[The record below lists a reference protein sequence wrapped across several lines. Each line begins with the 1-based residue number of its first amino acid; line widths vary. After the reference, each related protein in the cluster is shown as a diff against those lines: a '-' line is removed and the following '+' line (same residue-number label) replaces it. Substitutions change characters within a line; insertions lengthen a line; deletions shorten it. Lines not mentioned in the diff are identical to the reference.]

1 MQRQRD
7 RDRDRMSHYWEDRER
22 DSRRSRSRSRSRER
36 RRGWDDTGDY
46 EQQHHHL
53 QPPPPRQHFAGA
65 GLGNSA
71 FELYV
76 GGFRPGQ
83 VTEVMLAELF
93 SQILGQCAGFSA
105 AGGPP
110 VTAVRLCGGGTYAR
124 VEFRDD
130 ELCETALQFN
140 TMVLNDRQLKINR
153 PSEWTAL
160 RGVGEPTV
168 APLRAP
174 DELLRKLRVDPAL
187 TAAVTGAVNADARKL
202 VVSNLAPTVT
212 SQMLRDL
219 FTAALQTLPGEGGS
233 GSQVVSAEVE
243 ASGASAIVEFRDETL
258 ADYALQLFNSME
270 LCGKPMQITRPAV
283 VPPPAAVVAAAPPP
297 AAPAAAPTPTRVLC
311 LENLL
316 NAATLA
322 DDAEF
327 AECVE
332 EIRAEVA
339 SFGAVAEFALPRRA
353 GDFARAPDAA
363 ATCFVKYELVSSAVK
378 AHAALHAREFDGNVV
393 RASFLRPEVL
403 GW

>member
-53 QPPPPRQHFAGA
+53 QPPPPRQHFAGS

-76 GGFRPGQ
+76 GGLRPGQ

-93 SQILGQCAGFSA
+93 SQILGQCEGFSA

-110 VTAVRLCGGGTYAR
+110 VTAVR
-124 VEFRDD
+124 
-130 ELCETALQFN
+130 
-140 TMVLNDRQLKINR
+140 
-153 PSEWTAL
+153 
-160 RGVGEPTV
+160 
-168 APLRAP
+168 
-174 DELLRKLRVDPAL
+174 
-187 TAAVTGAVNADARKL
+187 
-202 VVSNLAPTVT
+202 
-212 SQMLRDL
+212 
-219 FTAALQTLPGEGGS
+219 
-233 GSQVVSAEVE
+233 
-243 ASGASAIVEFRDETL
+243 
-258 ADYALQLFNSME
+258 
-270 LCGKPMQITRPAV
+270 
-283 VPPPAAVVAAAPPP
+283 
-297 AAPAAAPTPTRVLC
+297 
-311 LENLL
+311 
-316 NAATLA
+316 
-322 DDAEF
+322 
-327 AECVE
+327 CVE

-339 SFGAVAEFALPRRA
+339 SFGAVAAFALPRRA